1 MTRITTAAAPS
12 DSPQT
17 LWRTAAAEQ
26 AVVSALE
33 EYALFGID
41 EHGAISS
48 WNEGAERLTGYS
60 TGEVEGRPYD
70 QILVGESATPP
81 LIDVL
86 GHARRTGR
94 CVLDRWWRRREGS
107 RFSVLENV
115 MPLPDGSYVVVTR
128 DRTDERGAAERE
140 QAVAANERVL
150 REELQAAERRASF
163 LAEASSILV
172 AASLNFDS
180 SVRALARLTV
190 SRLAEWCIIYAYDG
204 AGHLRRAE
212 IAHRDPRCE
221 SMLNELRGEVATIHD
236 DGVLAQVIRTGH
248 PEVLQALPEE
258 VAESV
263 ASIDGAAHLVG
274 ATDSVVLAPLL
285 GRGRA
290 LGLLLLVS
298 TDPRGYGTDDVAL
311 VEELARRAAIAID
324 NARFYHE
331 AQQANRAKADFL
343 AIMSHELRTPLNAIM
358 GYTDLLDA
366 GISGPVTDPQHA
378 QLGRIRASAR
388 HLLQLIEE
396 VLGFARLESGSEEVL
411 LQRLPVLSIARDA
424 IAVVEPFAAA
434 KSLSI
439 QLVPELDAETRI
451 ESDPAKVQQILVNL
465 LSNAVKFT
473 EQGSI
478 RLQVRADDQDVWFE
492 VIDTGVGI
500 APAQAERIFDPF
512 WQVERPNVRRAG
524 GTGLGLSVSQRYA
537 RLLGGDVRVSSEP
550 GVGSTFTV
558 RLPLRY
564 DETHAEAARA
574 AGDAETSARLR
585 FAAARNRRADDI
597 GFVQ

>member
-1 MTRITTAAAPS
+1 MTRSTTAAAPGDS
-12 DSPQT
+12 DRS
-17 LWRTAAAEQ
+17 LWPNAAAE
-26 AVVSALE
+26 AAIVSALE
-33 EYALFGID
+33 EYAVFAVD
-41 EHGAISS
+41 DQGAVSQ

-60 TGEVEGRPYD
+60 ASEMEGRPYD
-70 QILVGESATPP
+70 QVLIGEGAEPSLAE
-81 LIDVL
+81 VL
-86 GHARRTGR
+86 TQARHSGR
-94 CVLDRWWRRREGS
+94 CVLERWWRRREGS

-115 MPLPDGSYVVVTR
+115 MALPDGSYVVVAR
-128 DRTDERGAAERE
+128 DRTDQQGAAERVE
-140 QAVAANERVL
+140 AVSASERVL

-180 SVRALARLTV
+180 SVRALARLAV
-190 SRLAEWCIIYAYDG
+190 SRLAEWCIIYAYDSQG
-204 AGHLRRAE
+204 RLRRAE

-221 SMLNELRGEVATIHD
+221 AVLHELRGEVAAVHD
-236 DGVLAQVIRTGH
+236 DGVLAQVIHTGH

-258 VAESV
+258 VAESISRV
-263 ASIDGAAHLVG
+263 DGATHLVG
-274 ATDSVVLAPLL
+274 SIDSVLLAPLL

-298 TDPRGYGTDDVAL
+298 TDPRGYGSDDVAL

-331 AQQANRAKADFL
+331 AQEANRAKADFL

-366 GISGPVTDPQHA
+366 GISGDVTDAQHA

-411 LQRLPVLSIARDA
+411 LQRVPVLDVARDA
-424 IAVVEPFAAA
+424 LAVVEPFAAA
-434 KSLSI
+434 KELPVE
-439 QLVPELDAETRI
+439 LRPELDPDTRI
-451 ESDPAKVQQILVNL
+451 ESDPAKVRQILVNL
-465 LSNAVKFT
+465 LSNAIKFT
-473 EQGSI
+473 ESGSVQ
-478 RLQVRADDQDVWFE
+478 LVVRADEVNVWFDI
-492 VIDTGVGI
+492 VDTGVGI
-500 APAQAERIFDPF
+500 APAQVERIFEAF

-537 RLLGGDVRVSSEP
+537 RLLGGDVRVTSEL
-550 GVGSTFTV
+550 GKGSTFTV
-558 RLPLRY
+558 RLPLQY
-564 DETHAEAARA
+564 DEDRADAARA
-574 AGDAETSARLR
+574 VGEADTSARMR
-585 FAAARNRRADDI
+585 FAAARNRAAGDRTFD
-597 GFVQ
+597 Q